1 MSNLKVTLPNG
12 MVLSGFGSEGQVIRV
27 ANGIGAKEAKTQ
39 TESKIIKFKSAGAK
53 KKKCTNIRWSP
64 QELSFL
70 VENIENKAS
79 FFQASFLA
87 NRHSKNGINVR
98 YSNTKSYLKNGV
110 VKKNINLGEA
120 TYEAL
125 DEIRDRVKAKV
136 LREDEPYL
144 SGFRD

>member
-12 MVLSGFGSEGQVIRV
+12 MVLSGFGSENQAIRI
-27 ANGIGAKEAKTQ
+27 ANGIGIKEAKTQ
-39 TESKIIKFKSAGAK
+39 TELKIIKFKSAGAK
-53 KKKCTNIRWSP
+53 KKKCTNVMWNP

-70 VENIENKAS
+70 VDNIEKQAN
-79 FFQASFLA
+79 FFQTSFLA

-120 TYEAL
+120 TYKAL

-136 LREDEPYL
+136 LREDKPYL